1 MPTFPEDRWRK
12 LGIRMIRASGASKE
26 DAETITDVLVTGSL
40 RGIDSHGVRVLPTF
54 TKKRPKAKMKVLKE
68 APASALLDAGGAWG
82 PVSAKKAMEI
92 AVKKARKQGIASC
105 SVINGEWI
113 TNLFYYP
120 MMAVESDM
128 IGIAVA
134 REGPVCA
141 PWGGMKPV
149 TGTNPMSLAFP
160 AGKTYPIVLD
170 FATTIVAQ
178 GHVQTLLLEGKPIPE
193 GWLIDRQGN
202 PIKGHDV
209 TLENI
214 DEFWKTG
221 GSLLPFGTYKGYGI
235 NLAIDILGG
244 ALNLSGTGSRARG
257 QGALM
262 TALNIEAFVPVKDFK
277 DEVDRLVA
285 EVKSSPVRP
294 GFDEVLLP
302 GEREHMTMEKRRK
315 EGIPVDER
323 SWQSILE
330 TCRNLDIDVER
341 IMR

>member
-1 MPTFPEDRWRK
+1 
-12 LGIRMIRASGASKE
+12 
-26 DAETITDVLVTGSL
+26 
-40 RGIDSHGVRVLPTF
+40 
-54 TKKRPKAKMKVLKE
+54 
-68 APASALLDAGGAWG
+68 
-82 PVSAKKAMEI
+82 
-92 AVKKARKQGIASC
+92 
-105 SVINGEWI
+105 
-113 TNLFYYP
+113 
-120 MMAVESDM
+120 
-128 IGIAVA
+128 
-134 REGPVCA
+134 
-141 PWGGMKPV
+141 
-149 TGTNPMSLAFP
+149 
-160 AGKTYPIVLD
+160 
-170 FATTIVAQ
+170 
-178 GHVQTLLLEGKPIPE
+178 
-193 GWLIDRQGN
+193 LIDRQGN
-202 PIKGHDV
+202 SVKGHDV

-323 SWQSILE
+323 SWQSILK

-341 IMR
+341 IMI